1 MIVCIFCENKG
12 GWLNQLRI
20 YPASDTALI
29 VCDWCAK
36 DMEIRATRIVLGE
49 EQNNETN
56 QAWLDCVGNY
66 SDIAVIDY
74 LYALNP

>member
-1 MIVCIFCENKG
+1 MIVCIFCESKG

-36 DMEIRATRIVLGE
+36 DMEIRATRIVLGDE
-49 EQNNETN
+49 HKNETN
-56 QAWLDCVGNY
+56 
-66 SDIAVIDY
+66 
-74 LYALNP
+74 